1 MTTPLQKKSR
11 LFISIPLPEFLKD
24 ALQECQEWL
33 SSYPEMSK
41 INNWIEPSNFHI
53 TLHFLG
59 DIAQNKIPSL
69 QEIVNQT
76 AQKFPL
82 SLIMKDI
89 GTFEENELPNV
100 LWVGIEKNN
109 EQLKNIYQELAKKLQ
124 DLEIESEIDFKNTN
138 FENYTPHVTL
148 AYIRTDN
155 ETKKAIQERLK
166 KILVGEIGTWESN
179 QIELISSTHTRDG
192 SIYKVIN

>member
-11 LFISIPLPEFLKD
+11 LFIAIPLPEFLKD
-24 ALQECQEWL
+24 ALVECKEWL
-33 SSYPEMSK
+33 SSYPEMEAIK
-41 INNWIEPSNFHI
+41 NWIEPSNFHI

-59 DIAQNKIPSL
+59 DISQNKIPRL
-69 QEIVNQT
+69 QEIVSQT

-82 SLIMKDI
+82 SLTMKDI
-89 GTFEENELPNV
+89 GTFEENELPTV

-109 EQLKNIYQELAKKLQ
+109 EQLKNIYQELAKKLEN
-124 DLEIESEIDFKNTN
+124 LEIDSEINFRNTN

-166 KILVGEIGTWESN
+166 KIMVGEIGTWEST
-179 QIELISSTHTRDG
+179 QIELVSSTKTTNG
-192 SIYKVIN
+192 SMYKVIN